1 VSRDAHHNLKRAE
14 GPQREQHRWSSIMGA
29 KQGMRGTLS
38 EPLSLSSL
46 MVLSGVSGT
55 ATHTRGSPP
64 ISSCRSLTLVL
75 TCVSMCHVRVTA
87 SHALVY
93 ADAA

>member
-1 VSRDAHHNLKRAE
+1 MK
-14 GPQREQHRWSSIMGA
+14 
-29 KQGMRGTLS
+29 GTLS

-46 MVLSGVSGT
+46 MVPSSFPGT

-75 TCVSMCHVRVTA
+75 TCGR
-87 SHALVY
+87 HAMYEPPSLSAGKSY
-93 ADAA
+93 SFAKARSK